1 MKNIVRNSVVLICCS
16 ALLFLASCEKDNLD
30 DTNTTVTGS
39 NGNEFDC
46 EELALNFG
54 DVCEGEGFSGVVNQ
68 NCQCVDN
75 ENFCSVLIGGNAN
88 YPSGYIGDECWTTND
103 QQGFISENCE
113 CVENESEFHCL
124 DFYGDFPGAN
134 VENFNV
140 GDDCEIFGPGGWGDF
155 LGMGTVSVD
164 CECVESNSFDP
175 DCPEFYFEGFSDGN
189 YGSPC
194 EAPGATLVGI
204 IGDDCDCID
213 DPNFDCP
220 DLGNI
225 GDFCVFVQ
233 GGTPYPGT
241 VSVDCECVESNS
253 FEPDC
258 PEFYFEGWS
267 DGNYGSPCETPDV
280 PQGGIIGD
288 DCECIENEN
297 FCSVLTGSNANYPSG
312 YIGDE
317 CWTINDQQGFISENC
332 ECLEN

>member
-164 CECVESNSFDP
+164 CECVESNSF
-175 DCPEFYFEGFSDGN
+175 
-189 YGSPC
+189 
-194 EAPGATLVGI
+194 
-204 IGDDCDCID
+204 
-213 DPNFDCP
+213 
-220 DLGNI
+220 
-225 GDFCVFVQ
+225 
-233 GGTPYPGT
+233 
-241 VSVDCECVESNS
+241 
-253 FEPDC
+253 EPDC